1 MKQSEERSSGGGYG
15 YYGGYYY
22 GEGYGGGYADAATS
36 PTRGIKDYLLML
48 RERIWWLVTTVFV
61 VFLGVALYT
70 FNAPQI
76 FLAQSSVQIL
86 RSADDV
92 TQYEGVTDN
101 EVIRPEDLQTQ
112 IDILESIQIIMRV
125 DERIQGD
132 LRDRLMKPYQ
142 TGLDVSLRGEKT
154 VPGVLFDGRSIQ
166 PERMSMVVRIAFEHP
181 DPQVAAE
188 VANLFVQQYIEFN
201 RNQQVD
207 GSMSAREDLRQQV
220 EEQASK
226 VRELELK
233 LADFKDRYGTVSMEG
248 RQDVDSQEL
257 LQLKT
262 VTTEAKR
269 KFDLAQ
275 SLYDQIQETREA
287 GVPLYELSFISEDP
301 RVSNLLSVLSS
312 TQIEIAALSKKYGPK
327 HPRMIAVQESAT
339 QTRQELEQAIRTRA
353 TSIENDYLRARTDY
367 NVAERRLAEK
377 QQEMIELERIRP
389 EYNALMRDLE
399 VSRSLYDHLQ
409 SRMQQTTTM
418 VAVTKSNARL
428 IDRATPPPR
437 AYKPNIAINLGVGLV
452 MGLGLGF
459 GLVFLLAILDDKV
472 KTAFD
477 VESTIGIPL
486 IGIVPRISIVDPLE
500 KARVVAS
507 NLDRHTVEAFRAI
520 HSTLKLNEESRNA
533 KVIITTSTIPSEGK
547 SFISTNLAFT
557 FANHGEKTLVIDA
570 DLRMPNVGKSL
581 DIANRKGLIQ
591 VLSQDSISL
600 DEAIQKDIVP
610 GMDILVTGGRSKNPT
625 QLLSSERFEEMLH
638 ELRNRYD
645 KIIIDTPPL
654 APVSD
659 ALNILPLADGV
670 VYVIRF
676 NLVKRKTA
684 AMNIRR
690 IRESNVPILG
700 AVMNNINTQV
710 AGYYYSHYYD
720 NSYRNYYVS
729 AAAEVDTEET
739 KNG

>member
-1 MKQSEERSSGGGYG
+1 
-15 YYGGYYY
+15 
-22 GEGYGGGYADAATS
+22 
-36 PTRGIKDYLLML
+36 ML

-70 FNAPQI
+70 FNAPQV

-92 TQYEGVTDN
+92 TQYQDVTNLD
-101 EVIRPEDLQTQ
+101 IRSTEDLQTQ
-112 IDILESIQIIMRV
+112 IDILESIQIVMRV
-125 DERIQGD
+125 DERVQGE
-132 LRDRLMKPYQ
+132 LRDKLLAPFER
-142 TGLDVSLRGEKT
+142 GLDVTLRGQKT
-154 VPGVLFDGRSIQ
+154 VPSILMEGRSIQ

-181 DPQVAAE
+181 NPQVAAE
-188 VANLFVQQYIEFN
+188 VANLFASEYIEFN

-220 EEQASK
+220 EEQAAK
-226 VRELELK
+226 VRDLELK
-233 LADFKDRYGTVSMEG
+233 LTDFKDRYGTVSVED
-248 RQDVDSQEL
+248 RQDIDSQEL
-257 LQLKT
+257 IQLKT

-269 KFDLAQ
+269 EFDLTK
-275 SLYDQIQETREA
+275 SLYDQIQESREA
-287 GVPLYELSFISEDP
+287 GVPLYELSFISSDP

-312 TQIEIAALSKKYGPK
+312 TQIEIATLAKKYGPK
-327 HPRMIAVQESAT
+327 HPSMIAVQESAA
-339 QTRQELEQAIRTRA
+339 QTRQELDRAIRTKA
-353 TSIENDYLRARTDY
+353 IAIENDYNRSRTNY

-377 QQEMIELERIRP
+377 EQEMIELDRIRP
-389 EYNALMRDLE
+389 EYNALMRDLT
-399 VSRSLYDHLQ
+399 VSRDLYGHLQ
-409 SRMQQTTTM
+409 SRMQQTMTM
-418 VAVTKSNARL
+418 AVTTKSNARL
-428 IDRATPPPR
+428 IDRATPPAR
-437 AYKPNIAINLGVGLV
+437 AYKPNIAMNLGVGLV

-477 VESTIGIPL
+477 VESTIGVPL

-500 KARVVAS
+500 KARVVANS
-507 NLDRHTVEAFRAI
+507 LDRHSVEAFRAI

-547 SFISTNLAFT
+547 SFVSTNLAFT

-581 DIANRKGLIQ
+581 DLPNRKGLIQ
-591 VLSQDSISL
+591 VLSQEGISL
-600 DEAIQKDIVP
+600 DDAILKEVIP
-610 GMDILVTGGRSKNPT
+610 NFDILVTGGRSKNPT

-729 AAAEVDTEET
+729 ATAGAEEDPREEELDSRA
-739 KNG
+739 GRS